1 MHVRPRQTST
11 SRKRTCERPPS
22 LAKVAAFVSTL
33 TAATIGLVPG
43 ARAQLQNAP
52 VDLEIFRPAMDS
64 KGFVTINSSAV
75 LGQWDISFGLVTS
88 YARRPL
94 QFTGTGMFGTPAQ
107 QNKFSV
113 DTLVRPSLQAALGF
127 LSLPHLGAELG
138 IIVPMGIVAGKST
151 PNDTAPSNKEWTFAN
166 QGLGDIQIH
175 PKLRFLNATRR
186 GLGFAIMPS
195 VVLGTGDKN
204 SFLGEG
210 KTIFQPT
217 AILDTELGY
226 LGRFR
231 AAINAG
237 MRIRPSASV
246 YTNNAASFTTPPMSG
261 NADITTGGSIEV
273 KNEVIGG
280 LGLSYGIVPQKF
292 DIVGELYGNYG
303 LDSFRTENTGAAREK
318 MKPSAEAIGA
328 IKLYL
333 ARNSFFEVGA
343 GYKVSNGYG
352 SATPRAFVGF
362 IFEPSIGDR
371 DGDGY
376 KDDVD
381 QCPDDPEDF
390 DDFEDEDGCPEPDND
405 KDGILDDADKCPNEP
420 ETKNGYQDEDGCP
433 DTANLDRD
441 GDGIPDDVD
450 KCPDDPEDKDN
461 FEDEDGCPDPDND
474 KDGIK
479 DVEDACPNVPEDKDG
494 FEDQDGCPDPDNDH
508 DRIPDVSDKCP
519 NEPETYNGVNDD
531 DGCPDQGLAT
541 MTKGKIVTMKPIYF
555 ETDKDIIKPESFPVV
570 DSVAAAING
579 NPWIDLVEI
588 QGHADERG
596 DDAHNLDL
604 TERRAASVRR
614 ALEER
619 NVLPSKLKS
628 HGYGETKP
636 ICKEHNE
643 SCWSKN
649 RRVEFIIEK
658 TSGQGG
664 AKFQGGEG
672 Q

>member
-1 MHVRPRQTST
+1 MWV
-11 SRKRTCERPPS
+11 K
-22 LAKVAAFVSTL
+22 AAL
-33 TAATIGLVPG
+33 TAGVLAAAAITLVP
-43 ARAQLQNAP
+43 AAHAQLQNAP

-64 KGFVTINSSAV
+64 KGFVTVNSSAV
-75 LGQWDISFGLVTS
+75 LGQWDLSFGLVTS

-94 QFTGTGMFGTPAQ
+94 QFNGGGVMGQPNSFA
-107 QNKFSV
+107 V
-113 DTLVRPSLQAALGF
+113 DTMVRPSLQAAVGF
-127 LSLPHLGAELG
+127 TSLPHLGIELG
-138 IIVPMGIVAGKST
+138 MILPMGIVAGKSL
-151 PNDTAPSNKEWTFAN
+151 PNEDGGTTNTASDDRQWTYAN
-166 QGLGDIQIH
+166 QGIGDLQIH

-186 GLGFAIMPS
+186 GLGFAVMPS
-195 VVLGTGDKN
+195 VILGTGDRN

-210 KTIFQPT
+210 KTMFQPM
-217 AILDTELGY
+217 AIVDTELGY

-231 AAINAG
+231 AAVNAG
-237 MRIRPSASV
+237 MRIRGSSST
-246 YTNNAASFTTPPMSG
+246 YTNNMASFATPPTFRG
-261 NADITTGGSIEV
+261 ADVTTGGSIEIG
-273 KNEVIGG
+273 NEVIGG
-280 LGLSYGIVPQKF
+280 LGLSYGVVPQKF
-292 DIVGELYGNYG
+292 DLVAEVYGNYG
-303 LDSFRTENTGAAREK
+303 LASYRTENGVREA

-333 ARNSFFEVGA
+333 ARNSFFEIGA
-343 GYKVSNGYG
+343 GWKVMNGYG
-352 SATPRAFVGF
+352 AASPRVFIGF

-381 QCPDDPEDF
+381 QCPDEPEDF

-405 KDGILDDADKCPNEP
+405 KDGILDDPDKCPNEP

-433 DTANLDRD
+433 DATTFDRD
-441 GDGIPDDVD
+441 GDRIPDDVD
-450 KCPDDPEDKDN
+450 KCPDDPEDFDN

-494 FEDQDGCPDPDNDH
+494 FEDNDGCPDPDNDH
-508 DRIPDVSDKCP
+508 DRILDASDKCP

-531 DGCPDQGLAT
+531 DGCPDQGLAE
-541 MTKGKIVTMKPIYF
+541 MRKGRIVTMKPIYF

-636 ICKEHNE
+636 ICKGHNE
-643 SCWSKN
+643 ACWSQN

>member
-1 MHVRPRQTST
+1 MRVRPGQTST
-11 SRKRTCERPPS
+11 LRHRRCERSPS
-22 LAKVAAFVSTL
+22 LVKAAVTVAVLA
-33 TAATIGLVPG
+33 AATTTFVPT

-64 KGFVTINSSAV
+64 KGFVTVNSSAV

-94 QFTGTGMFGTPAQ
+94 RFTGAGVGGMSNT
-107 QNKFSV
+107 FSV
-113 DTLVRPSLQAALGF
+113 DTLIRPSLQAAVGF
-127 LSLPHLGAELG
+127 LSLPHIGAELG
-138 IIVPMGIVAGKST
+138 IILPMGITAGRSM
-151 PNDTAPSNKEWTFAN
+151 PNNSDGHEWTYAN
-166 QGLGDIQIH
+166 QGVGDLQVH
-175 PKLRFLNATRR
+175 PKLRLLNATRR
-186 GLGFAIMPS
+186 GLGFAVMPS
-195 VVLGTGDKN
+195 IILGTGDKN

-210 KTIFQPT
+210 QTTFQPT
-217 AILDTELGY
+217 AIVDTELGY

-231 AAINAG
+231 ASVNAG
-237 MRIRPSASV
+237 MRIRSSRATYV
-246 YTNNAASFTTPPMSG
+246 NNAGSFTTPPVLNGM
-261 NADITTGGSIEV
+261 DITTGGSIDV
-273 KNEVIGG
+273 QNEVIGG
-280 LGLSYGIVPQKF
+280 IGLSYGVVPQKF
-292 DIVGELYGNYG
+292 DLVAELYGNYG
-303 LDSFRTENTGAAREK
+303 LDSHRRENAGAALET

-343 GYKVSNGYG
+343 GWKVSSGYG
-352 SATPRAFVGF
+352 SASPRAFVGF

-405 KDGILDDADKCPNEP
+405 KDGILDDPDKCPNEP

-433 DTANLDRD
+433 DSTTFDRD
-441 GDGIPDDVD
+441 GDRIPDDVD
-450 KCPDDPEDKDN
+450 KCPDDPEDFDN

-494 FEDQDGCPDPDNDH
+494 FEDNDGCPDPDNDH

-519 NEPETYNGVNDD
+519 NEPETYNGVKDD

-579 NPWIDLVEI
+579 NPWIELVEI

-636 ICKEHNE
+636 ICKGHDE

-658 TSGQGG
+658 TSSQGG